1 MKSCKGKVH
10 SKSLLN
16 AFYIDF
22 IMLYSASLYYS
33 LWRLLLIHL
42 WHYKIVTILQLP
54 SLSFLN
60 KICCISAL
68 KNFSFIVRKAF
79 SSPRKKKNLCLL
91 YSACMLSRFSCV
103 QLFVTSWTTAHQAL
117 LSMGFSRQEYWSR
130 LPFLPPGNLP
140 NPGIK
145 PVSLNS
151 PALASSFFTT
161 SVIWEAL
168 GPILWYSTAAW
179 RFRNWPFLTCHSLA
193 RVFSL
198 KEGKQK
204 NSVF

>member
-1 MKSCKGKVH
+1 MSSTH
-10 SKSLLN
+10 SPLTLQNCDDFTTSFSLFLKKN
-16 AFYIDF
+16 
-22 IMLYSASLYYS
+22 MLHFSSQK
-33 LWRLLLIHL
+33 LLI
-42 WHYKIVTILQLP
+42 Y
-54 SLSFLN
+54 SEESFFLTQ
-60 KICCISAL
+60 
-68 KNFSFIVRKAF
+68 
-79 SSPRKKKNLCLL
+79 KKNLCLL

-103 QLFVTSWTTAHQAL
+103 HLFVTSWTTAHQAL